1 MPSSKILAHYWIAHS
16 EHSRPFNSV
25 REAVEFL
32 GQGRRAHDVA
42 VDCVTRS
49 DGSTIVT
56 REEVHRLLQMDKAV
70 RDAFLEILDR
80 QHGQGSRARGGEPI
94 SMPRR

>member
-1 MPSSKILAHYWIAHS
+1 MARSKIFAHYWVEHS

-25 REAVEFL
+25 LEAVEFL

-42 VDCVTRS
+42 VDCITRS
-49 DGSTIVT
+49 DGSTILT
-56 REEVHRLLQMDKAV
+56 REEVHRLLQMDDAA
-70 RDAFLEILDR
+70 RDGFLEILDR
-80 QHGQGSRARGGEPI
+80 RYGQESRARGGEPL